1 MLICHPS
8 HPSPFH
14 DRTYNHTA
22 RKPLACVQE
31 TEIRAC
37 RESAN
42 FPAISSTFS
51 CLEVILAGS
60 QPIILKQMTSGD
72 RKSMLFYSVHGKI
85 AVKHNSGTNSLT
97 ASMFCSNLCQA

>member
-1 MLICHPS
+1 MCSRNI
-8 HPSPFH
+8 
-14 DRTYNHTA
+14 
-22 RKPLACVQE
+22 
-31 TEIRAC
+31 EIRAR

-97 ASMFCSNLCQA
+97 ANMFCSNLCQAWCSKIQARKKKP